1 MALVINTNVMSLNAQ
16 RNLTTSGN
24 QLATSLQRLS
34 SGLRINSAKDD
45 AAGLAI
51 SDRMTTQISGLNQAA
66 RNANDGISLAQTTE
80 GALQEVT
87 NNLQRIR
94 ELAVQAANATNS
106 DSDRAAL
113 DQEVQQRIAEIDRI
127 ASQTSFNGRKVLDG
141 SFGNA
146 TFQVGANVGET
157 ISVGLSTSVKTT
169 QIGQI
174 AKATSTTE
182 VSTGALSG
190 SATIAVGSSAAVTI
204 GASTQG
210 TAAGQSVGSAWAK
223 ANAINAASVP
233 GLSVT
238 ATNNRAFTIGN
249 TGGAA
254 GNTYSLT
261 INGTNIFAAVDTS
274 GGALTTQQITDAI
287 NAQSA
292 NTGVSAA
299 LSGTTLL
306 LTAADGRDINIGQTL
321 GGGATGGVSA
331 GTGTTNTTV
340 TTLNGVGY
348 LSGTVGTVA
357 NATAYSTDAGASNG
371 GQLTFSATQNIVM
384 TGDAAAYGFTGS
396 DRTIALDTNTLSS
409 VGVTT
414 VVKANDT
421 IQRIDSALT
430 SVSNLRSTLGA
441 IQNRFQSVINSLQA
455 VSENLSASRSRILD
469 TDFAAETAALTRA
482 QILQQAGTAMV
493 AQANSAPQNVLS
505 LLRG

>member
-24 QLATSLQRLS
+24 QLAQSLQRLS

-51 SDRMTTQISGLNQAA
+51 SERMTTQITGLNQAA

-94 ELAVQAANATNS
+94 ELAVQSANATNS

-113 DQEVQQRIAEIDRI
+113 NQEVQQRIAEIDRI

-157 ISVGLSTSVKTT
+157 INVGLSTSVKAT

-174 AKATSTTE
+174 AKGTSSTEVTTGATSG
-182 VSTGALSG
+182 TG
-190 SATIAVGSSAAVTI
+190 TIAVGSSAAVTI

-210 TAAGQSVGSAWAK
+210 TSAGQSLGSAWAK

-233 GLSVT
+233 GLTVT
-238 ATNNRAFTIGN
+238 ATNDRAFTIAS
-249 TGGAA
+249 TGGSATD
-254 GNTYSLT
+254 TYSLT
-261 INGTNIFAAVDTS
+261 INGQIIYNAADTS
-274 GGALTTQQITDAI
+274 ASALTAQQITDAI
-287 NAQSA
+287 NAQST
-292 NTGVSAA
+292 NTGVTAA
-299 LSGTTLL
+299 LNGGTLL
-306 LTAADGRDINIGQTL
+306 LSAADGRDINIGQDL
-321 GGGATGGVSA
+321 GGTATGGISD
-331 GTGTTNTTV
+331 GTGTPNTTV
-340 TTLNGVGY
+340 TTLNGIGY
-348 LSGTVGTVA
+348 LSGTVGAVA
-357 NATAYSTDAGASNG
+357 GATAYSTVAAASNG
-371 GQLTFSATQNIVM
+371 GQLTFSATQNIVI
-384 TGDAAAYGFTGS
+384 TGDVAAFGLSSG
-396 DRTIALDTNTLSS
+396 TITLDSNTLAS
-409 VGVTT
+409 VGVST
-414 VVKANDT
+414 VTKANDT
-421 IQRIDSALT
+421 ILRIDSALT
-430 SVSNLRSTLGA
+430 AVSDLRSTLGA

-469 TDFAAETAALTRA
+469 TDFAAETASLTRA